1 VTAAADRP
9 LATAGW
15 PRRAGRALRQA
26 VLVGASGP
34 SVALLFSRCFALV
47 TVMAWASLA
56 VQVRLLI
63 GERGLLPLR
72 PLLVA
77 LRATGDLPLLGYP
90 SLLRWPGLAG
100 DSVLLAGTL
109 LGVLLGLVA
118 FFGWRPRLCF
128 ALSTALYLSYATAC
142 RSFLAFQW
150 DNLLLECGLLA
161 ALLPTGRPAP
171 LVHLLLRLVAF
182 KLYFESGLA
191 KWQSGIGDWNDG
203 SAMTFYYQTSPLPA
217 WLGYFAHHLPAA
229 WHHFESWLV
238 LGGELLVP
246 FALFGP
252 RRARL
257 GAAGLFTLFQLA
269 NLATA
274 NYGFFCYLALALHLL
289 ALDERDADRALAFLR
304 ARLGRRVGQTWL
316 PPPPPAPAPASAAT
330 NTGPPPRWSPARLAL
345 VTFVVVHISIS
356 TLEGLDRFGPRGSW
370 QEALLPLER
379 IYAPLR
385 LVNTYHLFASVT
397 RERVEPEI
405 ELLTDGQWQPQHLR
419 YKPGP
424 LDRRPPFVAP
434 HQPRVDFLL
443 WFHGLSWQR
452 RPEYLANLMAH
463 LCHDRGA
470 VAALFA
476 RPLPPRP
483 QAVRLT
489 YHDYSF
495 TPVAR
500 WRATGHWWQRAFRG
514 TTAAVSCDR

>member
-1 VTAAADRP
+1 VTAVQRV
-9 LATAGW
+9 
-15 PRRAGRALRQA
+15 GRAFAQA
-26 VLVGASGP
+26 ILVGASGP
-34 SVALLFSRCFALV
+34 SVALLWSRLFALV

-72 PLLVA
+72 PLLVG
-77 LRATGDLPLLGYP
+77 LRASGELPLWGFP
-90 SLLRWPGLAG
+90 SLLRWPALAG
-100 DSVLLAGTL
+100 DGVLLGGTL

-118 FFGWRPRLCF
+118 LLGWRPRLCF

-217 WLGYFAHHLPAA
+217 WLGYFAHQLPAA

-257 GAAGLFTLFQLA
+257 GAAGLFSVFQLA

-274 NYGFFCYLALALHLL
+274 NYGFFCYLALALHVL
-289 ALDERDADRALAFLR
+289 ALDERDASRALGFLR
-304 ARLGRRVGQTWL
+304 ARLGPRVAQVWL
-316 PPPPPAPAPASAAT
+316 PLPAAPATSAPALA
-330 NTGPPPRWSPARLAL
+330 PPSRWSPGRLAL
-345 VTFVVVHISIS
+345 GAFVILHVSIS
-356 TLEGLDRFGPRGSW
+356 AVEGLDRFGPRGSW

-379 IYAPLR
+379 VYAPLR

-397 RERVEPEI
+397 RERVEPQI
-405 ELLTDGQWQPQHLR
+405 ELLADGQWQPQHLR

-424 LDRRPPFVAP
+424 PDRRPPFVAP

-452 RPEYLANLMAH
+452 RPEYLGNLMAH
-463 LCHDRGA
+463 LCHDRPA
-470 VAALFA
+470 VAPLFA
-476 RPLPPRP
+476 APLPPRP
-483 QAVRLT
+483 QAVRVT
-489 YHDYSF
+489 YHDYRF
-495 TPVAR
+495 TSVAE
-500 WRATGHWWQRAFRG
+500 WRATGQWWHRALRG
-514 TTAAVSCDR
+514 TTAEVSCDR